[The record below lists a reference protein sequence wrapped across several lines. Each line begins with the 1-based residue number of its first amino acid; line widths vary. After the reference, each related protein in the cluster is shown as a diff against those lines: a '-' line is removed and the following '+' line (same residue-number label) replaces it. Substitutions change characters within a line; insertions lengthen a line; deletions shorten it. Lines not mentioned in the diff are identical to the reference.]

1 MVAERTHEP
10 VTASYRIMTIMVAVG
25 IDTRGVNNPTA
36 ACFEQEPSW
45 IRPVRGLQGWF
56 TRLGV
61 PAKAS
66 D

>member
-1 MVAERTHEP
+1 MCTF
-10 VTASYRIMTIMVAVG
+10 VTEKGELINVFQY
-25 IDTRGVNNPTA
+25 
-36 ACFEQEPSW
+36 W
-45 IRPVRGLQGWF
+45 IRAVRGLQGWF